1 MTISLTDLRKA
12 KDKLEKD
19 IKELL
24 YRFEKTNSFIVTDI
38 KVNRYFIENANFK
51 RNVLYDVKT
60 NITL

>member
-1 MTISLTDLRKA
+1 MTVSIEDLKKA
-12 KDKLEKD
+12 KDKLESD

-24 YRFEKTNSFIVTDI
+24 YRFEKINSFIITDV
-38 KVNRYFIENANFK
+38 KVERHFIENANLR